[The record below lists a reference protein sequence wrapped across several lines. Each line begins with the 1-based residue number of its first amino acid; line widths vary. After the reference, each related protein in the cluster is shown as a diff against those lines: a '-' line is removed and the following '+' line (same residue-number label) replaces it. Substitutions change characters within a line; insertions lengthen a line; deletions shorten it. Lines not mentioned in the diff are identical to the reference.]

1 MLTHVVER
9 LQIALCCARDQDL
22 LWTNLKHEEFA
33 GFSNIADQACEQP
46 LRAPNMLPLNVE
58 RIALDIARNVNQP

>member
-9 LQIALCCARDQDL
+9 LEIALCCSSNQDL

-33 GFSNIADQACEQP
+33 RFSNIADQACEQP
-46 LRAPNMLPLNVE
+46 LRAPNVLPLNVE
-58 RIALDIARNVNQP
+58 RITLDIARNANQP